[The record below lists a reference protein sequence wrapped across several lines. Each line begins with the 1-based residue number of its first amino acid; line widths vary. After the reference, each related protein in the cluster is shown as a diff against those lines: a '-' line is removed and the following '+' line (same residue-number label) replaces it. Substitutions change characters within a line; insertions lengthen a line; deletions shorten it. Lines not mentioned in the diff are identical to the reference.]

1 MKAVILEK
9 LNSPL
14 SVKEVDLT
22 ELKVGQVLVKNIVS
36 GLCGAQIQEIK
47 GNKGNGKFLP
57 HLMGHEGC
65 GIVQQIGP
73 GVTTVKVGD
82 KVVMHWRL
90 GSGIESEFPSYIFEG
105 KTISSGKVT
114 TLSEFSIVSENRLTS
129 VPHDTSNYLC
139 ALLGCGLTTALG
151 VINNEVDL
159 KFGES
164 VMIVGC
170 GGVGLNL
177 IQGANLASAYPII
190 GVDITED
197 KRERAI
203 NLKADIFVNTKKD
216 NLQKI
221 LEKNLTKGKVDVIID
236 TTGNPR
242 VISEM
247 MQYLSDYGR
256 FVLVGQPNP
265 GEDIIIPNGK
275 NMFNGV
281 GQIMKASQGGKADPS
296 RDIPRFIK
304 LHKAGKID
312 IDKIVSHKFSLDEIN
327 EAFDLLRTGNAGRIM
342 IEINEEL
349 K

>member
-14 SVKEVDLT
+14 SVKDVELTDLNI
-22 ELKVGQVLVKNIVS
+22 GQVLVKNIVS

-65 GIVQQIGP
+65 GIVEEIGQ
-73 GVTTVKVGD
+73 GVSTVKVGD

-90 GSGIESEFPSYIFEG
+90 GSGIESEFPNYIFEG
-105 KTISSGKVT
+105 KKISSGKVT
-114 TLSEFSIVSENRLTS
+114 TLSEYSIVSENRLTS

-190 GVDITED
+190 GLDISED
-197 KRERAI
+197 KRERAL
-203 NLKADIFVNTKKD
+203 NLNADIFVNTKEE
-216 NLQKI
+216 NLQEI
-221 LEKNLTKGKVDVIID
+221 LEKNLTKGKIDVIID

-281 GQIMKASQGGKADPS
+281 GQIIKASQGGKSDPA

-304 LHKAGKID
+304 LHRAGKID